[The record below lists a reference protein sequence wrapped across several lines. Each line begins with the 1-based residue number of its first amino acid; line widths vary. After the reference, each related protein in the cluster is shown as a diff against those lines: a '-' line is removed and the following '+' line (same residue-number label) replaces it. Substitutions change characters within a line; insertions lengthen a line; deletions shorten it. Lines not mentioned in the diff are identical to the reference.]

1 MLHGPRLPTLNDGGI
16 LCIPR
21 IGGENEVFGD
31 WTSKTQWSEMDPRS
45 FIPIADFV
53 HDSEEK
59 FMRLVREAHGKVF
72 NAASRYFEGKRV
84 QTPEIE
90 LEGSWNPE
98 VGMVYPAIS
107 ACIIPPSGNFS
118 SAS

>member
-1 MLHGPRLPTLNDGGI
+1 
-16 LCIPR
+16 
-21 IGGENEVFGD
+21 
-31 WTSKTQWSEMDPRS
+31 MDPRS